1 MGDKVKV
8 EDVTGA
14 DISDVFEVTGMD
26 IKRRTSGEGTTLHL
40 ANRPRRLTERLSEIE
55 RDRDTLNAHMQG
67 ATNINGESFSDNADQ
82 DHPLN
87 NDIYIPEDV
96 VSINKVR
103 LAFKRPSFR
112 GYVQNTDHSHS
123 FTLDDHTHEISFIPE
138 HTHSLDLS
146 DHTHDF
152 PNTFD
157 ARINYMEQFSTGYYD
172 TADGTYHTHDF
183 PRGDLF
189 GEGAPAQDVVM
200 DWVEGT
206 TTAGSSDIKGQ
217 TGDINVLS
225 TTATSEGGGGT
236 STTTKN
242 SGAPTYGIFEPDSE
256 PDIDVD
262 VYVDADG
269 DFQNNTPVETITDLG
284 VGQEVTDEIE
294 LKNDLDDPLTGTY
307 HSIELVPTGRCRL
320 QADVFKKVF
329 IESTV

>member
-1 MGDKVKV
+1 
-8 EDVTGA
+8 
-14 DISDVFEVTGMD
+14 
-26 IKRRTSGEGTTLHL
+26 
-40 ANRPRRLTERLSEIE
+40 
-55 RDRDTLNAHMQG
+55 MQG

-96 VSINKVR
+96 VQINKVR

-123 FTLDDHTHEISFIPE
+123 FTLEDHTHDISFIPE
-138 HTHSLDLS
+138 HTHNLSLE
-146 DHTHDF
+146 DHTHALGGVFDNALLTITDTPDTLGSYRTSNTYNFQSDDDHFHTWPNGNELPIDF
-152 PNTFD
+152 GAEFAFSNT
-157 ARINYMEQFSTGYYD
+157 ATSGS
-172 TADGTYHTHDF
+172 
-183 PRGDLF
+183 
-189 GEGAPAQDVVM
+189 
-200 DWVEGT
+200 
-206 TTAGSSDIKGQ
+206 SSDIKGQ

-225 TTATSEGGGGT
+225 TTATSEAGGGT
-236 STTTKN
+236 TTTTKN
-242 SGAPTYGIFEPDSE
+242 SGAPTYGIFEPNSE
-256 PDIDVD
+256 PDIGVE

-294 LKNDLDDPLTGTY
+294 LKNDLDDPLTGAY